1 MDVCGAEGWR
11 DQVTRGG
18 YVTVRICILYE
29 DLFTKYAAI
38 VTQHICWLNDI
49 LGIAIQI
56 V

>member
-1 MDVCGAEGWR
+1 MDVRGAEGWR
-11 DQVTRGG
+11 DQLTRGG

-38 VTQHICWLNDI
+38 ITQHVCRLNDI
-49 LGIAIQI
+49 LRIAIQI